1 MPVQQFSFFTDGLL
15 PGQRQTSDYT
25 VDTNLDDERLWI
37 PFGPGV
43 AFQPCQ
49 FNLSGGGFIVILRA
63 DPGAQMPPHFHS
75 TSVIGYTLRGNWRY
89 LEHDWTAK
97 PGTFI
102 YEPAGEAHTL
112 TVDATEPAPAMILFV
127 VTGGFIYIDKVT
139 DGNMLAYDDGFT
151 ILEIAR
157 KHYQSVGLN
166 PALLDAMIR

>member
-1 MPVQQFSFFTDGLL
+1 MPIQQFNFFTDGLQ
-15 PGQRQTSDYT
+15 PGQRQTSDYI
-25 VDTNLDDERLWI
+25 VNTNLEDERLWI

-49 FNLSGGGFIVILRA
+49 FNVSNGGFIVILRA

-75 TSVIGYTLRGNWRY
+75 TSVIGYTLKGNWRY
-89 LEHDWTAK
+89 LEHDWSAV

-112 TVDATEPAPAMILFV
+112 IVDPSSAEPAMILFV
-127 VTGGFIYIDKVT
+127 VTGGFIYIDKV
-139 DGNMLAYDDGFT
+139 DQGNMLAYDDGFT

-157 KHYQSVGLN
+157 RHYLEVGLD
-166 PALLDAMIR
+166 PKLLDAMIR